1 MKPKEWWRSS
11 SLEKTSKEY
20 ALKENEYGAAD
31 IHIHSSVCDGMA
43 SVPEILEFVA
53 ERGDLDVIA
62 ITDHDEI
69 AGSYQARELAAKRG
83 YPFEV
88 MIGME
93 VNTLEGHLLALF
105 IEHPVPSLQPLTI
118 TIAAIHAQGGLCI
131 VPHPMSWLTESATQ
145 QSLEKIVNSS
155 EPDLYF
161 DGIETINSTI
171 VGWISN
177 RKARR
182 FNEKYR
188 LAETG
193 GSDAHFLIAV
203 GSGLTLFP
211 GRSAEELRRSLLERT
226 TLARNGTRV
235 RLSDVGLIQL
245 IRQQRKS
252 GGFSIRRMLRNFFEQ
267 SK

>member
-1 MKPKEWWRSS
+1 MNPPEA
-11 SLEKTSKEY
+11 LSKERG
-20 ALKENEYGAAD
+20 YGAAD
-31 IHIHSSVCDGMA
+31 IHIHSSVRDGMA

-53 ERGDLDVIA
+53 ERGKLDVIA

-69 AGSYQARELAAKRG
+69 SGSYQARELAAKCS

-88 MIGME
+88 VVGME
-93 VNTLEGHLLALF
+93 VDTISGHLLALF
-105 IEHPVPSLQPLTI
+105 IERPVLSHQPLAA

-131 VPHPMSWLTESATQ
+131 VPHPMCMLSESLSHQ
-145 QSLEKIVNSS
+145 DMEKIVNSN

-161 DGIETINSTI
+161 DGIETVNATI
-171 VGWISN
+171 VGRISN
-177 RKARR
+177 RRAKRVNR
-182 FNEKYR
+182 EYN

-193 GSDAHFLIAV
+193 GSDAHFLATV

-211 GRSAEELRRSLLERT
+211 GRSAQDLRRSLLERT

-235 RLSDVGLIQL
+235 SLRDIGLIQI
-245 IRQQRKS
+245 IRQQRRS
-252 GGFSIRRMLRNFFEQ
+252 RGFFVRGTLKNFIKWL